1 MDSGAFHLG
10 FKRGNE
16 EVRSER
22 NKCEGSQKGLDEA
35 GGATA
40 LRLRGER
47 D

>member
-16 EVRSER
+16 GGRSER
-22 NKCEGSQKGLDEA
+22 NKCGGSQKGLDEA
-35 GGATA
+35 VGAAA